1 MENTVLYNK
10 DLEYLHVGS
19 GFNGT
24 CFQTKDNQV
33 FKRIENLESRNYG
46 LDKLLGINVPTYVFP
61 KKLVSLNS
69 VIIGYIMDYVEGI
82 ELKYL
87 SSEVSLKGYL
97 KALKEAENDIAMLTN
112 LGIYSIDIGNTNV
125 LYTLDGKFKVIDTD
139 FYIKTKDKKGLYSHN
154 LRMFSTTI
162 LKPLF
167 DVYTSRFNDSIL
179 NHEKNKLIDGRL
191 KPSKLIEMLLKYM
204 DLNKED
210 GIQIGEFNKE
220 LKLLYKEVL

>member
-1 MENTVLYNK
+1 MNDIVEYSK

-33 FKRIENLESRNYG
+33 FKRINNLESRDYE
-46 LDKLLGINVPTYVFP
+46 LKKILGINVPTYVFP

-87 SSEVSLKGYL
+87 SQEVSLKGYL
-97 KALKEAENDIAMLTN
+97 KALKEAENDIAILSN
-112 LGIYSIDIGNTNV
+112 YGIYSIDIGNTNV

-139 FYIKTKDKKGLYSHN
+139 FYIKTKDKKCLYSHN

-162 LKPLF
+162 LRPLF
-167 DVYTSRFNDSIL
+167 DVYTSWFNDRTL
-179 NHEKNKLIDGRL
+179 NHEKNKLIDGKL
-191 KPSKLIEMLLKYM
+191 KPSKLIEILLKYM
-204 DLNKED
+204 DLDKED
-210 GIQIGEFNKE
+210 GIQIGEVNKE